1 MKKHLSQIDIDTN
14 IKLSNELNEDYLNFS
29 RYSIPIGVF
38 DDINTPYVASFGT
51 FSIKYLLEGNYN
63 RGKQEI
69 SITNIWEKVDD
80 NFDFVDDK
88 KWNIILSQPLGVWN
102 KSIFKYYE
110 KVGAYKNIDPFD
122 DRLNISNSVF
132 NSFRKKTKIGK
143 DFCIKGIRSIKGKN
157 MFIKTIKI
165 NENEVIYK

>member
-1 MKKHLSQIDIDTN
+1 M
-14 IKLSNELNEDYLNFS
+14 
-29 RYSIPIGVF
+29 F

-88 KWNIILSQPLGVWN
+88 KWSIILSQPLGVWN

-132 NSFRKKTKIGK
+132 NSFRKKQK
-143 DFCIKGIRSIKGKN
+143 
-157 MFIKTIKI
+157 
-165 NENEVIYK
+165 